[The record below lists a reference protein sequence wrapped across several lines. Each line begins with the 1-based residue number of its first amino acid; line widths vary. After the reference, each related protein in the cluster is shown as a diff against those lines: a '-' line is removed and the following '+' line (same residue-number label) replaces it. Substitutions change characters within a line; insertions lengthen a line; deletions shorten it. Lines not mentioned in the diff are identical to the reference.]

1 MRQAH
6 ERAAVTVGAD
16 SESCNQT
23 ESMQPYLQNKAE
35 LSTEGRGS
43 EISPPEEG
51 IFELMDRNQYQELP
65 GEELQESKS
74 SFGERHELRGE
85 EHAMELDSSPS
96 RQDPYRYS
104 FDVPN
109 FGDLKQSALTARP
122 GVKDTAYENRYHL
135 GLLPILSL
143 KVRVGEFIEGCNA
156 FVDEDSIRCHHARMH
171 KIGILRAQNVSE
183 IIGDC
188 TLRGLELDKMVRLR
202 PQISQKNCHT
212 IMEAR
217 HGSR

>member
-1 MRQAH
+1 MRQAQ

-65 GEELQESKS
+65 GEELQESRPS
-74 SFGERHELRGE
+74 IGERHELRGE

-96 RQDPYRYS
+96 RQDSYRYS

-109 FGDLKQSALTARP
+109 FGDLKQSALTLHDMA
-122 GVKDTAYENRYHL
+122 
-135 GLLPILSL
+135 
-143 KVRVGEFIEGCNA
+143 
-156 FVDEDSIRCHHARMH
+156 
-171 KIGILRAQNVSE
+171 
-183 IIGDC
+183 
-188 TLRGLELDKMVRLR
+188 
-202 PQISQKNCHT
+202 
-212 IMEAR
+212 
-217 HGSR
+217 

>member
-1 MRQAH
+1 MRQAQ
-6 ERAAVTVGAD
+6 ERVAVTVGAD

-43 EISPPEEG
+43 RISPPEER

-65 GEELQESKS
+65 GEELQESKP

-96 RQDPYRYS
+96 RQDPYRYG

-109 FGDLKQSALTARP
+109 FRDLKQSALTLYDLA
-122 GVKDTAYENRYHL
+122 
-135 GLLPILSL
+135 
-143 KVRVGEFIEGCNA
+143 
-156 FVDEDSIRCHHARMH
+156 
-171 KIGILRAQNVSE
+171 
-183 IIGDC
+183 
-188 TLRGLELDKMVRLR
+188 
-202 PQISQKNCHT
+202 
-212 IMEAR
+212 
-217 HGSR
+217 